1 MRHGY
6 CGSYGW
12 PSGARLSPASGQI
25 KGPAH
30 DLIHA
35 YIPKSVQHEF
45 IFSFAVD
52 LVPLLWLGGENQAP
66 IQPIAS

>member
-6 CGSYGW
+6 CGCYGW

-25 KGPAH
+25 KGPAR

-52 LVPLLWLGGENQAP
+52 LVPLL
-66 IQPIAS
+66 

>member
-6 CGSYGW
+6 CSSYGW

-52 LVPLLWLGGENQAP
+52 LVPLL
-66 IQPIAS
+66 

>member
-12 PSGARLSPASGQI
+12 PSGSRLSPAAGQI

-35 YIPKSVQHEF
+35 ERLQGDADDH
-45 IFSFAVD
+45 
-52 LVPLLWLGGENQAP
+52 G
-66 IQPIAS
+66 AS